1 MRVREHDKVH
11 QNMIEQVKATY
22 QHNRFSRFRGFT
34 LVELLVVIAIIGV
47 LVALLLPAVQAA
59 REAARRI
66 QCSNNLKQLGLATHS
81 FHDTYGYLPPAYI
94 VQGDPKLSWGGGD
107 RRATWAALILP
118 FMEQTN
124 AANLIDTQYM
134 WDQGPNQ
141 VNAAQIVG
149 LSIPGYLCPS
159 RRSGEVRGEPVSKF
173 GRPPRTITFDGIVG
187 TLSDYAA
194 VGAGYSQE
202 EDPGTCIEPDKIPG
216 AWNACSLGAMPPVI
230 IRPDS
235 AISGKTLGTKGA
247 TAFRNIVD
255 GLSYTGLFGEKHFS
269 ADCLGFA
276 NESSPQEPCG
286 DAPILFWRHWNQF
299 SYVRDLRSPMGRGPS
314 DTAQGWTVHG
324 SWHPGICQFALADGS
339 VRSISVTTSLPI
351 MQALAD
357 MRDGMVSELPD

>member
-1 MRVREHDKVH
+1 MNTVNTTEQSKMASQHHPSVRSK
-11 QNMIEQVKATY
+11 
-22 QHNRFSRFRGFT
+22 GFT

-66 QCSNNLKQLGLATHS
+66 QCSNNLKQLGLATHN
-81 FHDTYGYLPPAYI
+81 FHDTYRTLPPAYI
-94 VQGDPKLSWGGGD
+94 VQGDPNRSWDGGD
-107 RRATWAALILP
+107 ARATWAALILP

-124 AANLIDTQYM
+124 AANLIDTQYR

-141 VNAAQIVG
+141 ANAAQIVG

-173 GRPPRTITFDGIVG
+173 GRPPRTITFDGVVG

-194 VGAGYSQE
+194 VGAGYLQA
-202 EDPGTCIEPDKIPG
+202 EDPGTCIEPGKIPG

-255 GLSYTGLFGEKHFS
+255 GLSYNGTYEVSYESVGDGLPAGEYLVSVLPPDPLNLNEEQSKQSPGPGWGIGRKYMSTGSSGIRVTVDSKQEVVIELEKTLLRGREDNLR
-269 ADCLGFA
+269 AELA
-276 NESSPQEPCG
+276 AMAG
-286 DAPILFWRHWNQF
+286 D
-299 SYVRDLRSPMGRGPS
+299 
-314 DTAQGWTVHG
+314 
-324 SWHPGICQFALADGS
+324 
-339 VRSISVTTSLPI
+339 
-351 MQALAD
+351 
-357 MRDGMVSELPD
+357 EE